1 MRLLDNNGASSS
13 VCQFLVGSAAGMPGF
28 SFFIRL
34 NGHEDI
40 FLKLLIAIK
49 CILDKMGKSLK
60 YFFEGA
66 VVLPSILRQASQFVL
81 AQSQPEYHR
90 FLYKKINFD
99 ERLICLKGARG
110 AGKTTLLL
118 QYVDSIEIPKNKILY
133 VACDHP
139 AMAGISL
146 YEMAQTFF
154 QEGGRLFLVDEV
166 HKAKGFARE
175 LKAIN
180 DTFDLQVIF
189 SGSSALRIDHEL
201 ADLSRRAVIYEL
213 PVLSFREFLEIETG
227 SRFEAYSLEGI
238 VKNHQAI
245 SAEICAK
252 IRPIELFQKYLQHGS
267 YPFYLES
274 EETYIQKLLEVIN
287 ITIDSDLCGLFNI
300 EPRKLDTLKKILYM
314 LCSTPPFELN
324 KSKLSSAVGASW
336 PTLSKYLERMEAGSL
351 IHSVRGGTGM
361 RTLNRPNKLM
371 LNNPN
376 MFFALCASPNTGSI
390 RETFFVSQV
399 SQGHEVHYHDQGDFI
414 VDEKFIFEIGGP
426 GKTKG
431 QLGKQGQAFVAS
443 DGIESGAPWQ
453 IPLWVLGLGY

>member
-1 MRLLDNNGASSS
+1 M
-13 VCQFLVGSAAGMPGF
+13 
-28 SFFIRL
+28 I
-34 NGHEDI
+34 
-40 FLKLLIAIK
+40 
-49 CILDKMGKSLK
+49 
-60 YFFEGA
+60 
-66 VVLPSILRQASQFVL
+66 PSILRQASQFVL
-81 AQSQPEYHR
+81 AQPQPKYRR
-90 FLYKKINFD
+90 FLYEKINFD

-110 AGKTTLLL
+110 TGKTTLIL
-118 QYVDSIEIPKNKILY
+118 QHLGSTDIPKEKILY

-139 AMAGISL
+139 AMAGLSL

-154 QEGGRLFLVDEV
+154 QEGGRVFVVDEV

-180 DTFDLQVIF
+180 DTFDLHVIF

-227 SRFEAYSLEGI
+227 SRFDAYSLEEI
-238 VKNHQAI
+238 TKNHQAI
-245 SAEICAK
+245 SAGICAK

-274 EETYIQKLLEVIN
+274 KESYTQKLLEVIN
-287 ITIDSDLCGLFNI
+287 VTIDSDLCGLYNI
-300 EPRKLDTLKKILYM
+300 EPRKLDKLKKILYM
-314 LCSTPPFELN
+314 LCSTPPVELN

-351 IHSVRGGTGM
+351 IYSVRGGAGM
-361 RTLNRPNKLM
+361 RTLNRSNKLM

-376 MFFALCASPNTGSI
+376 MFYALCASPNIGSI

-399 SQGHEVHYHDQGDFI
+399 SQGREVHYHDQGDFI
-414 VDEKFIFEIGGP
+414 VDEEFIFEIGGP

-431 QLGKQGQAFVAS
+431 QLGIQGQAFVAS